1 MSELYVENGPLEGKT
16 YLLSPERPSL
26 LIGRSDGGVQVDIDC
41 APYGGAVS
49 RRHAQVR
56 LDSRGVI
63 VVSDLGSRNGTY
75 VDDQR
80 IQLGDELPLDF
91 NSRLHIAPPDGPCF
105 ILRQRA
111 SAWDGADEELE
122 ILRRDLR
129 ELRAAFEGLRR
140 ERDELAGRLMKQG
153 GGAAPADAGGGN
165 IDWPAVQRALAL
177 SKTQLAE
184 LRALFADLQIDGRA
198 QALLL
203 KIQTSMGNIS
213 ALLKY

>member
-26 LIGRSDGGVQVDIDC
+26 LIGRSDGGVQVDVDC

-56 LDSRGVI
+56 LDPRGVI
-63 VVSDLGSRNGTY
+63 LVSDLGSRNGTY
-75 VDDQR
+75 IDDRPLQ
-80 IQLGDELPLDF
+80 QGEELPLDF
-91 NSRLHIAPPDGPCF
+91 TSRLHIAPPDGPCF
-105 ILRQRA
+105 LLRQRA

-122 ILRRDLR
+122 VLRRDLR

-140 ERDELAGRLMKQG
+140 ERDELAGRLMNQG
-153 GGAAPADAGGGN
+153 GGTASDAGGTN

-177 SKTQLAE
+177 SKSQLGE
-184 LRALFADLQIDGRA
+184 LRALFADLQIDGKA
-198 QALLL
+198 LALLM
-203 KIQTSMGNIS
+203 KVQTAIGDLTIF
-213 ALLKY
+213 LRG

>member
-63 VVSDLGSRNGTY
+63 LVSDLGSRNGTY

-80 IQLGDELPLDF
+80 IQQGDELPLDF
-91 NSRLHIAPPDGPCF
+91 KSRLHIAPPDGPCF
-105 ILRQRA
+105 LLRQRA

-122 ILRRDLR
+122 VLRRDLR

-140 ERDELAGRLMKQG
+140 ERDELAARLMNQ

-165 IDWPAVQRALAL
+165 IDWPAVQRALAN
-177 SKTQLAE
+177 SKTQLSE

-203 KIQTSMGNIS
+203 KIQTSLGNVS
-213 ALLKY
+213 ALLTY